1 MPGTIRDDSVQGRFR
16 GPYYKCQQC
25 ADWLPA
31 CATCVADMAY
41 PGAIRSDWYAL
52 ARPAVAQEAREA
64 HRTWYTEAWRRE
76 AAALIRG
83 RLAPVASFLD
93 GLATFDQREEL
104 AALVRTEVNTLLDS
118 RHPSGVPTRDLLGV

>member
-1 MPGTIRDDSVQGRFR
+1 MSDSNATTRCFACMAGCGDRHLER
-16 GPYYKCQQC
+16 GPAPAGLLPSAVWLFGLPLLALSC
-25 ADWLPA
+25 AV
-31 CATCVADMAY
+31 VAA
-41 PGAIRSDWYAL
+41 DWYAL

-104 AALVRTEVNTLLDS
+104 AALDGGDGPREQE
-118 RHPSGVPTRDLLGV
+118 HAP